1 MENYRADDFRAKH
14 PLGCEGFGVTT
25 LRVRAAESRAER
37 TGASRGANQA
47 RQPTTRHLKALFFL
61 KVTST
66 FERTIV
72 TSIPLSQNR
81 TSIFRRLLAS

>member
-25 LRVRAAESRAER
+25 LWVRAAESRAER

-47 RQPTTRHLKALFFL
+47 RQPEGTILPKGHLHVRKNNCHFHP
-61 KVTST
+61 T
-66 FERTIV
+66 FSEPYLHI
-72 TSIPLSQNR
+72 
-81 TSIFRRLLAS
+81 